1 MISGSGFGHRVRMTR
16 TTLALAALVAT
27 SLTLVSP
34 GPAGA
39 VDPDRPTAEVQQLL
53 QDDPTARLDR
63 DGRLYYVE
71 PTDAGQPDLVTGAA
85 PFPLDQTFLLH
96 SRPTSTHVIYLDV
109 DGSTVSGTAWNTG
122 TNPLP
127 NGFYSGYSLDGD
139 LTTFNDTERT
149 QIQSI
154 WQRVAED
161 YAAFDVDVT
170 TQDPG
175 DAAIDRTSAADQA
188 FGTRALISDNTT
200 ASAAVCPT
208 GCGGVAYVGVF
219 DDFGT
224 GTSSHAYHQPAWVFG
239 HSLANNDT
247 KDIAEAVSHE
257 VGHNFGLSHD
267 GTTAS
272 TSGCSSL
279 GYYCG
284 HAMWAPIMGVGY
296 QKPVVQWSKGQYTN
310 ANQTQDDLAIIA
322 AGGAPVV
329 ADEAGSTVATA
340 AAGLPAK
347 AFITSATD
355 TDTFALGT
363 CSGAVTVSAAGAPP
377 SSDLD
382 IKVELL
388 NSAGAVLQS
397 DDPVSALVNRDSAT
411 GLNAAISTTLA
422 AGTYYAR
429 VDGVGNG
436 TGATGYTDYASI
448 GGYTLTATGCGTSG
462 TPSAPTGLAVT
473 PAVAGTSATVTWSPP
488 SSDGGSAVTG
498 YQLSRTGGAP
508 VDLGLVGTHTWTGLT
523 PGATYLFTV
532 AAKNAVGTGL
542 AASQSVTMPNV
553 PGVPTSLVV
562 TPAQDGRSATVAW
575 ASPASNGGSAV
586 TGFHLTRTGAAPVDL
601 GLQGTYTW
609 GNLTPGTTYTFGV
622 AATNQVGTGSAA
634 TQTATT
640 NSVPGAPTGLAAA
653 SAPDGR
659 SLTLSWSAPAT
670 TGGSGLG
677 PYLVALDGGTPA
689 DAGSNGTY
697 TWSGL
702 APGTTHQLTVVAT
715 NAVGSGPPATT
726 GATTFNVPGAAP
738 APVAKKGRK
747 GGKRTASVRW
757 VAPAATGGSPVTG
770 WTVLVYRASGALV
783 KTVTGLGAGATAY
796 TFKGRKG
803 RYRFAVVAINSVGAG
818 AASATSKAVKAQ

>member
-1 MISGSGFGHRVRMTR
+1 MQVTR
-16 TTLALAALVAT
+16 TSLTLAALLAT

-34 GPAGA
+34 GPTRAA
-39 VDPDRPTAEVQQLL
+39 EPDHPTTEVRQLL
-53 QDDPTARLDR
+53 RDDPTARLDR

-71 PTDAGQPDLVTGAA
+71 PTDAGQPELVTDAA

-109 DGSTVSGTAWNTG
+109 DGATVSGTAWNTG
-122 TNPLP
+122 TSALP

-175 DAAIDRTSAADQA
+175 DAAIDRTDAADQA

-219 DDFGT
+219 DDFGS
-224 GTSSHAYHQPAWVFG
+224 GPSAHAYHQPAWVFG
-239 HSLANNDT
+239 HSLAGNDT

-296 QKPVVQWSKGQYTN
+296 QKPVVQWSRGEYTN
-310 ANQTQDDLAIIA
+310 ANQGQDDLAIIA

-329 ADEAGSTVATA
+329 ADEAGGTVATA
-340 AAGLPAK
+340 APGLPAK
-347 AFITSATD
+347 AYITSATD

-382 IKVELL
+382 IRLELL
-388 NSAGAVLQS
+388 GAGGTVLQS
-397 DDPVSALVNRDSAT
+397 ADPVSALVNRDSAT
-411 GLNAAISTTLA
+411 GLDAAISTTLA

-429 VDGVGNG
+429 IDGVGNG

-448 GGYTLTATGCGTSG
+448 GAYTLTATGCGTSG
-462 TPSAPTGLAVT
+462 TPSAPTALAVT
-473 PAVAGTSATVTWSPP
+473 PAASGTSATVTWSPP

-498 YQLSRTGGAP
+498 YQLSRTGAAP
-508 VDLGLVGTHTWTGLT
+508 VDLGPVGSHTWTGLT

-542 AASQSVTMPNV
+542 AASQSVTVPNV
-553 PGVPTSLVV
+553 PAVPTGVVV
-562 TPAQDGRSATVAW
+562 TPAQDGRSATLAW
-575 ASPASNGGSAV
+575 AMPASDGGSAV
-586 TGFHLTRTGAAPVDL
+586 TGFRLTRTGAAPVDL

-609 GNLTPGTTYTFGV
+609 GSLAPGTTYTFGV
-622 AATNQVGTGSAA
+622 AATNQVGTGPAV
-634 TQTATT
+634 TQTVTT
-640 NSVPGAPTGLAAA
+640 NTVPG
-653 SAPDGR
+653 
-659 SLTLSWSAPAT
+659 
-670 TGGSGLG
+670 
-677 PYLVALDGGTPA
+677 V
-689 DAGSNGTY
+689 
-697 TWSGL
+697 
-702 APGTTHQLTVVAT
+702 
-715 NAVGSGPPATT
+715 
-726 GATTFNVPGAAP
+726 AP
-738 APVAKKGRK
+738 APVAKQGRK
-747 GGKRTASVRW
+747 GGRRTASVRW
-757 VAPAATGGSPVTG
+757 SAPAATGGTPVTG
-770 WTVLVYRASGALV
+770 WTVLVHRAGGALV
-783 KTVTGLGAGATAY
+783 RTVTGLGADATAY

-803 RYRFAVVAINSVGAG
+803 RYRFAVVALNSVGAG
-818 AASATSKAVKAQ
+818 APSALSKAVRAQ